1 MFTLGLFGV
10 LCGVV
15 LWACFERSDK
25 LDLKRENEYLKERLR
40 PFERQRGAHGRFV
53 HQDCT
58 SASVTDRPMT
68 QADLA
73 NAYAPQI
80 SGLKNRLSKTHED
93 GPYSE
98 WEN

>member
-10 LCGVV
+10 LCGAV

-25 LDLKRENEYLKERLR
+25 LDLKVENEYLKERLR

-53 HQDCT
+53 
-58 SASVTDRPMT
+58 RE
-68 QADLA
+68 
-73 NAYAPQI
+73 
-80 SGLKNRLSKTHED
+80 THED

-98 WEN
+98 WET

>member
-68 QADLA
+68 QDEIAH
-73 NAYAPQI
+73 AYAPQI
-80 SGLKNRLSKTHED
+80 HGLKEAKGEINALSQRT
-93 GPYSE
+93 
-98 WEN
+98 